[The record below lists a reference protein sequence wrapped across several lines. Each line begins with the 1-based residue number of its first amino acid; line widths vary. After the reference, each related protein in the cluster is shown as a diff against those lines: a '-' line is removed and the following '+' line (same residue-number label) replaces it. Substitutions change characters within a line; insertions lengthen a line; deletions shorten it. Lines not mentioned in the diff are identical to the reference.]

1 MQTLQQLRR
10 SILLPLL
17 RRHRSA
23 RAATSP
29 GNPVSSPLSL
39 LRSFTASSRCPP
51 ALAQRGVAPSDDPPA
66 GRLFRFPNRY
76 RNMASTSG
84 IKGKKPTKTAENG
97 EADVRRAGMRDGG
110 KKHARK
116 NVILLCGEGPPGELT
131 DDDEE
136 FARLEDAAYRDY
148 ECNYPD
154 EDVDPMHIFP
164 YSTHRDGSIY
174 RGEYSWK
181 KDYRVADRNETWIEA
196 MMLSDPKDCMFHNG
210 TCIQH
215 QPRPMLQI
223 FSLKLAKI
231 PMDANSVE
239 LYGYIATRDV
249 LDPLLNYIV
258 DVSRN
263 DPINIK
269 QGSLIEMTGPKRGI
283 ELCDTTLIEYDM
295 RMKTGKQEKND
306 LQLIDGVSIVDDR
319 STVTKCLFTK
329 RIHGDCGAVDI
340 TVSRLVAVE
349 ATIEVHISEVRNT
362 FNLCVGCF
370 TSGLGQEIQLF
381 DGAIGES
388 RGLRRSVVA
397 AVIDTWMDLKF
408 KVGSGPY
415 SSREAE
421 HCCTFKAIN
430 HGWTSQLIKTEFASI
445 LVKVTWSTLSMSNM

>member
-1 MQTLQQLRR
+1 M
-10 SILLPLL
+10 
-17 RRHRSA
+17 
-23 RAATSP
+23 AT
-29 GNPVSSPLSL
+29 
-39 LRSFTASSRCPP
+39 
-51 ALAQRGVAPSDDPPA
+51 
-66 GRLFRFPNRY
+66 
-76 RNMASTSG
+76 TSG
-84 IKGKKPTKTAENG
+84 TKGKKLAKPADNG
-97 EADVRRAGMRDGG
+97 ERDVRRAGVHDGG

-116 NVILLCGEGPPGELT
+116 NAILLCGEGPPGELT

-136 FARLEDAAYRDY
+136 FARLEAAAYRDY

-196 MMLSDPKDCMFHNG
+196 MMLSDPNKDCIFLNG
-210 TCIQH
+210 TCKQH
-215 QPRPMLQI
+215 RPRPMLQI

-231 PMDANSVE
+231 PMDADSVE

-258 DVSRN
+258 NVSRN

-295 RMKTGKQEKND
+295 RMKTGKQEKDD

-319 STVTKCLFTK
+319 STATKCLFTK
-329 RIHGDCGAVDI
+329 SIHGDCGAVDI
-340 TVSRLVAVE
+340 TVSRLDVAVE
-349 ATIEVHISEVRNT
+349 ATIEVHISEVRST
-362 FNLCVGCF
+362 LNLCVGCF

-397 AVIDTWMDLKF
+397 AVKDTWMDLKF

-415 SSREAE
+415 SSCEAE
-421 HCCTFKAIN
+421 HFCTFKAIN

>member
-1 MQTLQQLRR
+1 MQTLQRLRR
-10 SILLPLL
+10 SIFLPLL
-17 RRHRSA
+17 RLRSA
-23 RAATSP
+23 ASSP
-29 GNPVSSPLSL
+29 GNPAASSLSL
-39 LRSFTASSRCPP
+39 LRSFTASAPP
-51 ALAQRGVAPSDDPPA
+51 PPRWCLPAPDPPA
-66 GRLFRFPNRY
+66 GRLSRFPNGC
-76 RNMASTSG
+76 RNMASTRG
-84 IKGKKPTKTAENG
+84 TKGNKKLAKPADNG
-97 EADVRRAGMRDGG
+97 EGDHVRRASVPDGDN
-110 KKHARK
+110 KHAA
-116 NVILLCGEGPPGELT
+116 ILLCGEGPPGELS
-131 DDDEE
+131 DDEE
-136 FARLEDAAYRDY
+136 FARLEAAAYRDY
-148 ECNYPD
+148 DCNYPA

-181 KDYRVADRNETWIEA
+181 KDYRVAERNETWIEA
-196 MMLSDPKDCMFHNG
+196 MMLSDPKDCMFDNG
-210 TCIQH
+210 TCIMH
-215 QPRPMLQI
+215 RPRPMLQI
-223 FSLKLAKI
+223 FSVKLAKI
-231 PMDANSVE
+231 PMDADSVE

-258 DVSRN
+258 NVSRN
-263 DPINIK
+263 DPILIK

-295 RMKTGKQEKND
+295 RMKTGKQEKDD
-306 LQLIDGVSIVDDR
+306 LQLIDGASIVDDR
-319 STVTKCLFTK
+319 STDTKCLFTK

-340 TVSRLVAVE
+340 TVSRLDVAVE
-349 ATIEVHISEVRNT
+349 ATIEVHVSEVRST

-370 TSGLGQEIQLF
+370 TSGLNQEIQLF

-415 SSREAE
+415 SNRDAE
-421 HCCTFKAIN
+421 HCYSFKAIN